1 MNSQHTNTYTK
12 QSFNNV
18 PTTSSPPNRNSNIDY
33 VDVHI
38 AKPAEEILKSHDW
51 SSEEPKLSAIA
62 QMMKDQDDL

>member
-18 PTTSSPPNRNSNIDY
+18 PTTSSPPNRSSNIDY

-38 AKPAEEILKSHDW
+38 AKPA
-51 SSEEPKLSAIA
+51 EEPKLSAIA